1 MSTNRFRKKDNN
13 FTVMSN
19 FALDDKNLSPQAYY
33 IYAKIQR
40 WITMEYTKD
49 KQGNLVPF
57 NLTKEFLIKKSNMT
71 QSTFE
76 KYWKELQRLGYLKM
90 YQMPDP
96 ENKGQF
102 IYEYD
107 ILDKAEPTTPYLT
120 RYNFKGKV
128 TSTLRYD
135 ENKSS
140 NKTVKKEPKK
150 SSRQS
155 LKTLKNQEVMEE
167 LTTPPKNHG
176 VVKPLGGK
184 TGGYNNNSD
193 FKNSVENK
201 NYKTTTT
208 KEVVVVDHDG
218 NQSTESLEVIK
229 QEIQKT
235 WSENYVIG
243 ELPLNVL
250 EFLIKQMQHFEKD
263 VVLELISASTR
274 ATKNPI
280 SYMERIAREYKKNK
294 IVTFNDFVRYSEEQ
308 HLNRI

>member
-76 KYWKELQRLGYLKM
+76 KYWKELQARGYLKM
-90 YQMPDP
+90 YQMPDS

-120 RYNFKGKV
+120 RYNFKGEV

-135 ENKSS
+135 ENKS
-140 NKTVKKEPKK
+140 TKKVEKKATKK
-150 SSRQS
+150 SSRQA
-155 LKTLKNQEVMEE
+155 LKTLKNQEIKEE
-167 LTTPPKNHG
+167 MTTPPKNHG

-184 TGGYNNNSD
+184 TGGYNNNSN
-193 FKNSVENK
+193 FKNSIDNK

-208 KEVVVVDHDG
+208 EVVVVDPDG
-218 NQSTESLEVIK
+218 NKTTEPLETIK
-229 QEIQKT
+229 QEIEKT

-250 EFLIKQMQHFEKD
+250 EFLIKQMQFFEKD
-263 VVLELISASTR
+263 VVLDLINASTR

-294 IVTFNDFVRYSEEQ
+294 VVTFDDYIEYSEKQ
-308 HLNRI
+308 HRIKL